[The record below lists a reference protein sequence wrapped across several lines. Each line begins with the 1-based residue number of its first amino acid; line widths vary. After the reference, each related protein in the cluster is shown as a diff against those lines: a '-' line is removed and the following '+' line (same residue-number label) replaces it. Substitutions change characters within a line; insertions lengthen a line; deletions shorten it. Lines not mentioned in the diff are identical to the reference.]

1 MAMKTFVDNVC
12 RQVVERHIT
21 RSLPSIFSA
30 EKVAA
35 LSDDDLVRT
44 GETPERVAKRKQT
57 QELREKLE
65 SRLEDLRRNPVV
77 SKDQSG

>member
-1 MAMKTFVDNVC
+1 MKTFVDNVC

-35 LSDDDLVRT
+35 LSDEDLIRIA
-44 GETPERVAKRKQT
+44 GETPERIARRKQM
-57 QELREKLE
+57 QELRDNLE
-65 SRLEDLRRNPVV
+65 SSLKDLRRSPTV
-77 SKDQSG
+77 S

>member
-1 MAMKTFVDNVC
+1 MKTFVDNVC
-12 RQVVERHIT
+12 RQVVEQHMT

-35 LSDDDLVRT
+35 LSDDDLIRIA
-44 GETPERVAKRKQT
+44 GETPERVAKQKRT

-65 SRLEDLRRNPVV
+65 SSLEDLRRNPIV